1 MLREAPAG
9 TRKNIPAAKKM
20 DYPAAGGNPTG
31 EGWSRGIGL
40 WVTLVILSQA
50 MCPTNGLHEPQEGM
64 GMETNLPTVP
74 QNLTRN
80 RVLES
85 RVRVDWFT
93 PKRGE
98 NRQWNGGV
106 KLNKSNHP
114 MATARK
120 RREVSSL
127 PLITTCKECNKTV
140 WIGGKKESTF
150 VGYLQVN
157 PLCYDKRKLK
167 MCALNG
173 KTYWVGQ
180 NEKLQTAT
188 LANGPILLDMLGEN
202 DERVCLRMD
211 KVFCFSKDEEG
222 LDPENKI
229 QKVALEF
236 KRQEL
241 AAKKKRM
248 EQERMRTLS
257 EQYDQLE
264 KQSNDWSL
272 ATSSKNLFLDL
283 VPEIAT
289 ELGLTNC
296 WICGGLKSAERW
308 PWKGESLTPEQLL
321 KWDNKILNTL
331 TRPGGWTL
339 DERVIGTICISRE
352 GNVYSDVVGYTPCLS
367 TLAVNSN
374 NRSKMW
380 QPEPPNGY
388 WGKEKQGKCNWV
400 EEIELCWHELTNANP
415 YYSLT
420 ELVEFWDKPENIDI
434 KWKAPSG
441 IYWICG
447 KRAYS
452 ELPRKWKGSCTL
464 ANWLTISFSFDIAQE
479 NMARATIFSGMR
491 LKQKHLLEFTSY
503 EVAIEKSSLVYW
515 LGFIQ
520 PHKYQAFEVPGY
532 QKTPGSQIQLERPA
546 DVTQTL
552 SLFRAAARGGGVI
565 RPPPPPTNPELMAE
579 SQENWYPVGEEEAKK
594 PYKYDC
600 LYSENE
606 KPVSEIELKFIPLT
620 PCCITVVPNE
630 TEKRLPGECEL

>member
-1 MLREAPAG
+1 
-9 TRKNIPAAKKM
+9 M

-64 GMETNLPTVP
+64 GMETSLPTVP
-74 QNLTRN
+74 PNLTWN

-98 NRQWNGGV
+98 NRQWNEGV

-140 WIGGKKESTF
+140 WIGGKRESTF

-180 NEKLQTAT
+180 NEKLQTAA

-257 EQYDQLE
+257 EQYEQLE

-283 VPEIAT
+283 VQEIAT

-380 QPEPPNGY
+380 QPEPQMGT
-388 WGKEKQGKCNWV
+388 G
-400 EEIELCWHELTNANP
+400 
-415 YYSLT
+415 
-420 ELVEFWDKPENIDI
+420 
-434 KWKAPSG
+434 
-441 IYWICG
+441 
-447 KRAYS
+447 
-452 ELPRKWKGSCTL
+452 
-464 ANWLTISFSFDIAQE
+464 
-479 NMARATIFSGMR
+479 
-491 LKQKHLLEFTSY
+491 
-503 EVAIEKSSLVYW
+503 
-515 LGFIQ
+515 
-520 PHKYQAFEVPGY
+520 
-532 QKTPGSQIQLERPA
+532 
-546 DVTQTL
+546 
-552 SLFRAAARGGGVI
+552 
-565 RPPPPPTNPELMAE
+565 
-579 SQENWYPVGEEEAKK
+579 
-594 PYKYDC
+594 
-600 LYSENE
+600 
-606 KPVSEIELKFIPLT
+606 
-620 PCCITVVPNE
+620 
-630 TEKRLPGECEL
+630 EKRSKESVIG